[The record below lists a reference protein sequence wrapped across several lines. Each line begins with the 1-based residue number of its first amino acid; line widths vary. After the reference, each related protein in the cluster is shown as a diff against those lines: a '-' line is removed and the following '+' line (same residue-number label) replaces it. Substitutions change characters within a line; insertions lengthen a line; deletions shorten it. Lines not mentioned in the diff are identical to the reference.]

1 MAVRIGLFSHGKNIM
16 ASGLSAIAQV
26 IRRRMW
32 ELDIRTVAE
41 VERRADGI
49 ARRHGDS
56 VKKDTVRHLLSGRTQ
71 NPRSNKLRYIAEAL
85 EMSLPALV
93 GVADGGG
100 EGDAAPRTAAAEPL
114 RGGSTSA
121 APAGEPGE
129 QDYVFVPRYDVR
141 MAAGAGAFPTE
152 EAVLDHMPFPR
163 PWLARQLAGQPA
175 NHLAVVQAMGE
186 SMEPVIRSGDDVL
199 LNLTETAV
207 ADGGIYALIVNDTL
221 VIKRCFMGP
230 EGIEIRSDNPTS
242 PSWTVRRADMAD
254 LRVVGRAVL
263 RIGRLA

>member
-1 MAVRIGLFSHGKNIM
+1 M

-41 VERRADGI
+41 VERRADAI

-85 EMSLPALV
+85 DMSLPALV
-93 GVADGGG
+93 GAHEDRM
-100 EGDAAPRTAAAEPL
+100 EEEQAEPL
-114 RGGSTSA
+114 RASGSSSA
-121 APAGEPGE
+121 PVPERVGERAG

-163 PWLARQLAGQPA
+163 DWLARQLAGQPA

-207 ADGGIYALIVNDTL
+207 ADGGIYALMVNDTL

>member
-1 MAVRIGLFSHGKNIM
+1 
-16 ASGLSAIAQV
+16 
-26 IRRRMW
+26 MW

-41 VERRADGI
+41 VERRADTI
-49 ARRHGDS
+49 ARRNGDS

-93 GVADGGG
+93 GAVEADESASDEGARDGGFR
-100 EGDAAPRTAAAEPL
+100 DRARQAAAAPDVS
-114 RGGSTSA
+114 GD
-121 APAGEPGE
+121 
-129 QDYVFVPRYDVR
+129 DYVLVPRYDVR

-152 EAVLDHMPFPR
+152 EAVADYLPFPR
-163 PWLARQLAGQPA
+163 DWLARQLAGQPA

-186 SMEPVIRSGDDVL
+186 SMEPAIRSGDDVL
-199 LNLTETAV
+199 LNMSETAV

-230 EGIEIRSDNPTS
+230 DGIQIRSDNPTS
-242 PSWTVRRADMAD
+242 PSWTVKRADMAD

>member
-1 MAVRIGLFSHGKNIM
+1 MV
-16 ASGLSAIAQV
+16 SGLSAIAQI

-41 VERRADGI
+41 VERRADTI
-49 ARRHGDS
+49 ARRNGDS

-93 GVADGGG
+93 GAVEADEPAADEGGRADSGRDGGFR
-100 EGDAAPRTAAAEPL
+100 DRAKQAPAAPDVS
-114 RGGSTSA
+114 GD
-121 APAGEPGE
+121 
-129 QDYVFVPRYDVR
+129 DYVLVPRYNVR

-152 EAVLDHMPFPR
+152 EAVADYLPFPR
-163 PWLARQLAGQPA
+163 DWLSRQLAGQPA

-186 SMEPVIRSGDDVL
+186 SMEPAIRSGDDVL
-199 LNLTETAV
+199 LNMSETAV

-230 EGIEIRSDNPTS
+230 DGIQIRSDNPTS
-242 PSWTVRRADMAD
+242 PSWTVNRADMAD

>member
-1 MAVRIGLFSHGKNIM
+1 MNAALWLSGNVTLANGLRIM
-16 ASGLSAIAQV
+16 VSGLSAIAQI

-41 VERRADGI
+41 VERRADAI

-71 NPRSNKLRYIAEAL
+71 NPRSNKLRFIAEAL
-85 EMSLPALV
+85 DMSLPALV
-93 GVADGGG
+93 GAADGGV
-100 EGDAAPRTAAAEPL
+100 EGTAL
-114 RGGSTSA
+114 RERSTSA
-121 APAGEPGE
+121 APSQDVGEG
-129 QDYVFVPRYDVR
+129 DYVFVPRYDVR

-152 EAVLDHMPFPR
+152 EAVVDQMPFPR
-163 PWLARQLAGQPA
+163 DWLARQLAGQPA

-199 LNLTETAV
+199 LNLSETTV

-221 VIKRCFMGP
+221 LIKRCFMGP
-230 EGIEIRSDNPTS
+230 QGIEIRSDNPTS
-242 PSWTVRRADMAD
+242 PSWTVSRQDMAD

-263 RIGRLA
+263 RIGRLM

>member
-1 MAVRIGLFSHGKNIM
+1 MV
-16 ASGLSAIAQV
+16 SGLSAIAQI

-49 ARRHGDS
+49 AKRNGDS

-71 NPRSNKLRYIAEAL
+71 NPRSNKLRYIADAL

-93 GVADGGG
+93 GAIDGADHD
-100 EGDAAPRTAAAEPL
+100 EG
-114 RGGSTSA
+114 RGLGHRSTSA
-121 APAGEPGE
+121 APPEARGDD
-129 QDYVFVPRYDVR
+129 DYVLVPRYDVR
-141 MAAGAGAFPTE
+141 LAAGAGAFPTD
-152 EAVLDHMPFPR
+152 EAVADYLPFPR
-163 PWLARQLAGQPA
+163 DWLARQLAGQPA

-199 LNLTETAV
+199 LNMNETMV

-230 EGIEIRSDNPTS
+230 DGIQIRSDNPTS
-242 PSWTVRRADMAD
+242 PSWTVKRGEMAD

>member
-1 MAVRIGLFSHGKNIM
+1 MV
-16 ASGLSAIAQV
+16 SGLSAIAQV

-49 ARRHGDS
+49 ARRHGDT

-93 GVADGGG
+93 GADGEEGEPLRPRGAAASGGQPGAADG
-100 EGDAAPRTAAAEPL
+100 EGDYAL
-114 RGGSTSA
+114 
-121 APAGEPGE
+121 
-129 QDYVFVPRYDVR
+129 VPRYDVR
-141 MAAGAGAFPTE
+141 LAAGAGAFPTE
-152 EAVLDHMPFPR
+152 EAVVDHMPFPR
-163 PWLARQLAGQPA
+163 DWLGRQLGGQPA

-199 LNLTETAV
+199 LNLNETAV

-230 EGIEIRSDNPTS
+230 DGIEIRSDNPAS
-242 PSWTVRRADMAD
+242 PSWTVRRAEMGD